1 MDSGSTAAGVAG
13 EEAWGSGW
21 STGVVVIGNKRG
33 EERKPAEAL
42 PLRRLAL
49 PPSTA
54 TAMAPTAL
62 LSVSDKEGL
71 VALAE
76 GLLAHGYRIL
86 SSGGTAA
93 ALAAAGLAVT
103 KVAEHT
109 GAPEILGGRVKTL
122 HPRIHGGI
130 LAKRSD
136 PAHQADLAAQAIDP
150 IDVVVVNLYPFQRT
164 VADPQVSWETAVENI
179 DIGGPAMVRAA
190 AKNHADVAVLTDPAQ
205 YGGFLEALAAGG
217 ADEALRR
224 RLALAAFAHTAAYDA
239 AIATWLAGRLGA
251 EEASPADGPG
261 SEALPPLL
269 ITLPARQSLRYGE
282 NPHQKALWYGSA
294 AAGWGAARQLQ
305 GKELSYNNLLDLE
318 AALAT
323 VREFGYGDPAG
334 AGSAPGG
341 VVDPEIDLPAAV
353 VVKHTNPC
361 GVATGTG
368 GAEALLRALDAD
380 RVSAFG
386 GIVALNRAVDAAA
399 AEHLAGLF
407 LECVVA
413 PAFEPAARE
422 RLATKGN
429 LRLLELDPAAIAAA
443 GGQQL
448 RSLLGGVLA
457 QDLDNQSIDPAAW
470 QVVSQRQPSEAEW
483 ADLRFAWRV
492 VRHVRSNAIAVAAAG
507 QSLGIGAGQMN
518 RVGSAQIALAA
529 AGERARGA
537 VLASDG
543 FFPFD
548 DTVRLAASH
557 GITAVIQPGGSV
569 RDGDSIQ
576 ACNELGLAMVTTGR
590 RHFLH

>member
-1 MDSGSTAAGVAG
+1 
-13 EEAWGSGW
+13 
-21 STGVVVIGNKRG
+21 
-33 EERKPAEAL
+33 
-42 PLRRLAL
+42 
-49 PPSTA
+49 
-54 TAMAPTAL
+54 MAPTAL

-71 VALAE
+71 VPLAE

-109 GAPEILGGRVKTL
+109 GVPEILGGRVKTL

-164 VADPQVSWETAVENI
+164 VVDPQVSWETAVENI

-205 YGGFLEALAAGG
+205 YGSFLEALAAGG

-224 RLALAAFAHTAAYDA
+224 RLALAAFSHTAAYDA
-239 AIATWLAGRLGA
+239 AIAAWLTDRLGVDEPAQA
-251 EEASPADGPG
+251 EGPG
-261 SEALPPLL
+261 GDTAAANPPLQL
-269 ITLPARQSLRYGE
+269 TLPARQSLRYGE
-282 NPHQKALWYGSA
+282 NPHQQARWYGSA
-294 AAGWGAARQLQ
+294 EAGLGAARQLQ
-305 GKELSYNNLLDLE
+305 GKELSFNNLLDLD

-323 VREFGYGDPAG
+323 VREFSYGEPAG
-334 AGSAPGG
+334 TGIAPGG
-341 VVDPEIDLPAAV
+341 PTDPAINLPAAV

-361 GVATGTG
+361 GVATGSG

-386 GIVALNRAVDAAA
+386 GIVAINRPVDAAA

-422 RLATKGN
+422 RLAAKAN
-429 LRLLELDPAAIAAA
+429 LRLLELAPGAIAAA
-443 GGQQL
+443 YRQQL
-448 RSLLGGVLA
+448 RSVLGGVLA
-457 QDLDNQSIDPAAW
+457 QDLDDQPIDPASW
-470 QVVSQRQPSEAEW
+470 QVVSQRQPSEAQW

-557 GITAVIQPGGSV
+557 GISAVIQPGGSV

-576 ACNELGLAMVTTGR
+576 VCNELGLAMVTTGR

>member
-1 MDSGSTAAGVAG
+1 
-13 EEAWGSGW
+13 
-21 STGVVVIGNKRG
+21 
-33 EERKPAEAL
+33 
-42 PLRRLAL
+42 
-49 PPSTA
+49 
-54 TAMAPTAL
+54 MAPTAL
-62 LSVSDKEGL
+62 LSVSDKAGL
-71 VALAE
+71 VPLAE

-93 ALAAAGLAVT
+93 TLAAAGLAVT

-224 RLALAAFAHTAAYDA
+224 RLALAAFSHTAAYDA
-239 AIATWLAGRLGA
+239 AIAAWLAGRLGA
-251 EEASPADGPG
+251 EEPAPADGAG
-261 SEALPPLL
+261 AEAEVIPPLQL
-269 ITLPARQSLRYGE
+269 TLPARQSLRYGE

-294 AAGWGAARQLQ
+294 EAGLGAARQLQ
-305 GKELSYNNLLDLE
+305 GKELSYNNLLDLD

-323 VREFGYGDPAG
+323 VREFGYGEPAG
-334 AGSAPGG
+334 TGIAPGG
-341 VVDPEIDLPAAV
+341 PTDPAINLPAAV

-361 GVATGTG
+361 GVATGSG

-386 GIVALNRAVDAAA
+386 GIVALNRPVDAAA

-422 RLATKGN
+422 RLAAKAN
-429 LRLLELDPAAIAAA
+429 LRLLELAPAAIAAA
-443 GGQQL
+443 DRQQL
-448 RSLLGGVLA
+448 RSVLGGVLA
-457 QDLDNQSIDPAAW
+457 QDLDDQPIDPASW

-557 GITAVIQPGGSV
+557 GISAVIQPGGSV

-576 ACNELGLAMVTTGR
+576 VCNELGLAMVTTGR

>member
-1 MDSGSTAAGVAG
+1 
-13 EEAWGSGW
+13 
-21 STGVVVIGNKRG
+21 
-33 EERKPAEAL
+33 
-42 PLRRLAL
+42 
-49 PPSTA
+49 
-54 TAMAPTAL
+54 MAPTAL
-62 LSVSDKEGL
+62 LSVSDKAGL
-71 VALAE
+71 VPLAE

-93 ALAAAGLAVT
+93 TLAAAGLAVT

-224 RLALAAFAHTAAYDA
+224 RLALAAFSHTAAYDA
-239 AIATWLAGRLGA
+239 AIAAWLAGRLGA
-251 EEASPADGPG
+251 EEPSPADGAG
-261 SEALPPLL
+261 AEAEVIPPLQL
-269 ITLPARQSLRYGE
+269 TLPARQSLRYGE
-282 NPHQKALWYGSA
+282 NPHQKALWYGSTT
-294 AAGWGAARQLQ
+294 AGLGAARQLQ
-305 GKELSYNNLLDLE
+305 GKELSTNNLLDLD

-323 VREFGYGDPAG
+323 VREFGYGEPAG
-334 AGSAPGG
+334 TGIAPGG
-341 VVDPEIDLPAAV
+341 PTDPAINLPAAV

-361 GVATGTG
+361 GVATGSG
-368 GAEALLRALDAD
+368 AAEALLRALDAD

-386 GIVALNRAVDAAA
+386 GIVALNRPVDAAA

-422 RLATKGN
+422 RLAAKAN
-429 LRLLELDPAAIAAA
+429 LRLLELAPAAIAAA
-443 GGQQL
+443 ARQQL
-448 RSLLGGVLA
+448 RSVLGGVLA
-457 QDLDNQSIDPAAW
+457 QDLDDQPIDPASW
-470 QVVSQRQPSEAEW
+470 QVVSQRQPTEAEW

-557 GITAVIQPGGSV
+557 GISAVIQPGGSV

-576 ACNELGLAMVTTGR
+576 VCNEFGLAMVTTGR

>member
-1 MDSGSTAAGVAG
+1 
-13 EEAWGSGW
+13 
-21 STGVVVIGNKRG
+21 
-33 EERKPAEAL
+33 
-42 PLRRLAL
+42 
-49 PPSTA
+49 
-54 TAMAPTAL
+54 MAPTAL
-62 LSVSDKEGL
+62 LSVSDKAGL
-71 VALAE
+71 VPLAE

-93 ALAAAGLAVT
+93 ALAAAGLPVT

-224 RLALAAFAHTAAYDA
+224 RLALAAFSHTAAYDA
-239 AIATWLAGRLGA
+239 AIAAWLAGRLGA
-251 EEASPADGPG
+251 EAPSPADGAG
-261 SEALPPLL
+261 AAAEVIPPLQL
-269 ITLPARQSLRYGE
+269 TLPARQSLRYGE
-282 NPHQKALWYGSA
+282 NPHQKALWYGSTT
-294 AAGWGAARQLQ
+294 AGLGAARQLQ
-305 GKELSYNNLLDLE
+305 GKELSTNNLLDLD

-323 VREFGYGDPAG
+323 VREFGYGEPAG
-334 AGSAPGG
+334 TGIAPGG
-341 VVDPEIDLPAAV
+341 PTDPAINLPAAV

-361 GVATGTG
+361 GVATGSG
-368 GAEALLRALDAD
+368 AAEALLRALDAD

-386 GIVALNRAVDAAA
+386 GIVALNRPVDAAA

-422 RLATKGN
+422 RLAAKAN
-429 LRLLELDPAAIAAA
+429 LRLLELAPAAIAAA
-443 GGQQL
+443 DRQQL
-448 RSLLGGVLA
+448 RSVLGGVLA
-457 QDLDNQSIDPAAW
+457 QDLDDQAIDPASW
-470 QVVSQRQPSEAEW
+470 QVVSQRQPTEAEW

-557 GITAVIQPGGSV
+557 GISAVIQPGGSV

-576 ACNELGLAMVTTGR
+576 VCNELGLAMVTTGR